1 MKYDNNY
8 LKKSRKVGKTMHKSA
23 GIEQYS
29 YPVGP
34 LKNAGKRKHPDSPD
48 HYSRKPVYL
57 LITFYIFPKIYIR

>member
-29 YPVGP
+29 YPVGTP
-34 LKNAGKRKHPDSPD
+34 QNAGKRKHPGCPD

>member
-8 LKKSRKVGKTMHKSA
+8 LKKAEKSGKQCTNRQALSNIHTRS
-23 GIEQYS
+23 
-29 YPVGP
+29 GP